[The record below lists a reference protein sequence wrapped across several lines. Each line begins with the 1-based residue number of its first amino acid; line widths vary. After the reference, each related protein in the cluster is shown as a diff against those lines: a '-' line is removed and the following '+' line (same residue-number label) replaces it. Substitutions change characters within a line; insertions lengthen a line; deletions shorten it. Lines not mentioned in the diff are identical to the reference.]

1 MLCLE
6 AERDL
11 ILLTIRMP
19 NGKPVA
25 PEENSQF
32 DTFFIVSTF
41 RNILANELSALN
53 NNCKKALLRGTLF
66 RMLFQG
72 GSTYMEE
79 GEMRRL
85 MERVMPSAVGTL
97 SDDFQM
103 LKGEASEYVKEL
115 VKNKCM
121 LDVGRYDVGWLTCTK
136 VGREHIPWRAGKK
149 EGDD

>member
-1 MLCLE
+1 VLE

-11 ILLTIRMP
+11 MLLTIRMP

-25 PEENSQF
+25 PEEYSQF

-41 RNILANELSALN
+41 RNILANEFSALKN
-53 NNCKKALLRGTLF
+53 NRKKALFRGTLF
-66 RMLFQG
+66 RKLFQG
-72 GSTYMEE
+72 RSAYMEE
-79 GEMRRL
+79 HEMRRL

-97 SDDFQM
+97 SEDLQM

-115 VKNKCM
+115 AENECM

-136 VGREHIPWRAGKK
+136 VGREDIPWRVGEK
-149 EGDD
+149 ERDD